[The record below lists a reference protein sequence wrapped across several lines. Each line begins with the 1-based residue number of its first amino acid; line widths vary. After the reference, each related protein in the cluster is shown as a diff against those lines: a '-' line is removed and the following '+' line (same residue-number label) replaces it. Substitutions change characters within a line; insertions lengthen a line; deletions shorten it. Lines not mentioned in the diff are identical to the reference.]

1 MQENVWNGVVRERIW
16 DFFLQH
22 QPELDETVEE
32 SLLISDGHFL
42 GQRFRC
48 AQMEAVWLVEENVIK
63 LHASN
68 GSIESIDVDT
78 LENPVAQEASKRA
91 A

>member
-32 SLLISDGHFL
+32 SILISDGHFL

-78 LENPVAQEASKRA
+78 LENPVAKEASKRA

>member
-78 LENPVAQEASKRA
+78 LENPAAQEASKRA

>member
-32 SLLISDGHFL
+32 SLLISDGNFL

-48 AQMEAVWLVEENVIK
+48 AGMEAVWHVEENELK
-63 LHASN
+63 LHAVN
-68 GSIESIDVDT
+68 GSIERNDVET
-78 LENPVAQEASKRA
+78 LGKPQAPESSKRA

>member
-16 DFFLQH
+16 DFFLQY

>member
-68 GSIESIDVDT
+68 GSIESIDVAT
-78 LENPVAQEASKRA
+78 LEDPAAQEASKRA

>member
-22 QPELDETVEE
+22 QPEFDETVEE

-63 LHASN
+63 IHAPN
-68 GSIESIDVDT
+68 GSIESIEVDT
-78 LENPVAQEASKRA
+78 LGDPSAQDASKHA

>member
-68 GSIESIDVDT
+68 GTIESIDVDT

>member
-78 LENPVAQEASKRA
+78 LKNPAAPEASKRA

>member
-78 LENPVAQEASKRA
+78 LENPAAQEALKRA

>member
-22 QPELDETVEE
+22 QPEFDETVEE

-42 GQRFRC
+42 GQ
-48 AQMEAVWLVEENVIK
+48 
-63 LHASN
+63 
-68 GSIESIDVDT
+68 
-78 LENPVAQEASKRA
+78 
-91 A
+91 

>member
-63 LHASN
+63 IHSPD

-78 LENPVAQEASKRA
+78 LGNPTVQEVSKHA

>member
-48 AQMEAVWLVEENVIK
+48 AQMEGVWLVEENVIK

>member
-32 SLLISDGHFL
+32 SILISDGHFL

-63 LHASN
+63 LHASS

-78 LENPVAQEASKRA
+78 LENPAAQEASKRA

>member
-22 QPELDETVEE
+22 QPEFDETVEE

-48 AQMEAVWLVEENVIK
+48 AQMEAVWLFKENVIK
-63 LHASN
+63 IHSPD
-68 GSIESIDVDT
+68 GSIDSIDVDT
-78 LENPVAQEASKRA
+78 LGNLGAQEASKDA

>member
-78 LENPVAQEASKRA
+78 LENPVAKEASKRA